1 MNNDISKQGYKSNS
15 PYRNSPYLVIS
26 SPKGVITMNQVD
38 KPLVVKDLQYGDTR
52 VLQPNSGNHFFKGN
66 KMLEIPFNNKTD
78 NNDNMQ
84 YRTGGWL
91 FNELANDGKLLPYLK
106 RQEGGNTGYRNMRDL
121 VESNKN
127 VELRDE
133 DREMMGEK
141 GRNDYDGY
149 EDYKN
154 DDESTDTSDFDSRIK
169 EALTKERYNLLPM
182 EIRDE
187 LEFFKENPDEQSKLT
202 EDYVVKYMPVVHSFL
217 SPPQGKTDEP
227 KPTAVIEDFETRD
240 NPKFQYGGYT
250 NFQDYSNARQQSSP
264 PTTPKYETGM
274 RIQYRSGG
282 QIKEGVIQHYDHVTG
297 KIKLY

>member
-91 FNELANDGKLLPYLK
+91 FDDLAKDGKLLPYLK
-106 RQEGGNTGYRNMRDL
+106 KQEGGNTGYRNMRDL

-127 VELRDE
+127 VEFKDE
-133 DREMMGEK
+133 DREMMGKRDEMQ
-141 GRNDYDGY
+141 DF
-149 EDYKN
+149 
-154 DDESTDTSDFDSRIK
+154 DESAGGVGFDSKIK
-169 EALTKERYNLLPM
+169 EVLENENYDSLPV

-202 EDYVVKYMPVVHSFL
+202 EDYVVKYMPTVHSFL
-217 SPPQGKTDEP
+217 NSSSQGKTSEP

-240 NPKFQYGGYT
+240 NPKFQYGGHT

-264 PTTPKYETGM
+264 TTTPKYETGM

>member
-1 MNNDISKQGYKSNS
+1 
-15 PYRNSPYLVIS
+15 
-26 SPKGVITMNQVD
+26 
-38 KPLVVKDLQYGDTR
+38 
-52 VLQPNSGNHFFKGN
+52 
-66 KMLEIPFNNKTD
+66 
-78 NNDNMQ
+78 MQ

-91 FNELANDGKLLPYLK
+91 FDDLAKDGKLLPYLK
-106 RQEGGNTGYRNMRDL
+106 KQEGGNTGYRNMRDL

-127 VELRDE
+127 VEFKDE
-133 DREMMGEK
+133 DREMMGKRDEMQ
-141 GRNDYDGY
+141 DF
-149 EDYKN
+149 
-154 DDESTDTSDFDSRIK
+154 DESAGGVGFDSKIK
-169 EALTKERYNLLPM
+169 EVLENENYDSLPV

-202 EDYVVKYMPVVHSFL
+202 EDYVVKYMPTVHSFL
-217 SPPQGKTDEP
+217 NSSSQGKTSEP

-240 NPKFQYGGYT
+240 NPKFQYGGHT

-264 PTTPKYETGM
+264 TTTPKYETGM